1 MRSGQQVVIITL
13 MKRTTFTQGRLL
25 SGLGVMYMW
34 DEIIDTISCEI
45 DVCDMAI
52 AKWESRKQAW
62 RDIRLMIEEKDG
74 FDEIKED
81 D

>member
-1 MRSGQQVVIITL
+1 
-13 MKRTTFTQGRLL
+13 
-25 SGLGVMYMW
+25 MW
-34 DEIIDTISCEI
+34 DEIIDTIACEI

-62 RDIRLMIEEKDG
+62 RDIRLMIEENAG